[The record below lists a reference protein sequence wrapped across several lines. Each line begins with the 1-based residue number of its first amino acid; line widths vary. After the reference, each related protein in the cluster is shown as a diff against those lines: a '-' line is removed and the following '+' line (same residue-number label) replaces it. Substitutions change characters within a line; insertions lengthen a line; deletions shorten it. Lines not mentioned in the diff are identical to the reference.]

1 MEIKFQFN
9 KTALQSLDKD
19 LKVRVKA
26 LPTLHAKEAALRAEV
41 KRAKEAVK
49 ALETELEEQG
59 KNVEGTLRLWGEFP
73 EVITLSKVRMRTRNI
88 AGVRIPEF
96 EGLDFAEQPFTLFSE
111 PKWLLDGLTIVRE
124 AASLRVRLKIVRE
137 ELRILQYARRKTTQ
151 KVNLYEK
158 VQIPAFEEAIRRIK
172 RFLEDEENL
181 AKSAQKLLKARK
193 AARAVQCV

>member
-1 MEIKFQFN
+1 MDVKYQFN

-41 KRAKEAVK
+41 KRVKEAVK
-49 ALETELEEQG
+49 ALETELLALGGEA
-59 KNVEGTLRLWGEFP
+59 EGVLRLFGEFP
-73 EVITLSKVRMRTRNI
+73 EVISLSHVRTCTRNI
-88 AGVRIPEF
+88 AGVRVPEF
-96 EGLDFAEQPFTLFSE
+96 EGLDFSVQSFSLFSE
-111 PKWLLDGLTIVRE
+111 PKWLLDGLRMVRE
-124 AASLRVRLKIVRE
+124 TAALRVRLKIVKE

-193 AARAVQCV
+193 AARAAQCM